1 MTKTLYTLIAI
12 IVAFIAGLIVY
23 DVFFVEEE
31 PADIACPAEAT
42 SRYTEDELHAAFTMT
57 QGMSRDEANP
67 MWHDTQLEQALTD
80 PVFVA
85 ELEAHF
91 CRMRDMVGGR

>member
-1 MTKTLYTLIAI
+1 MKTLYILMAI
-12 IVAFIAGLIVY
+12 LVAFIAGLIVY
-23 DVFFVEEE
+23 DAFIVEKE
-31 PADIACPAEAT
+31 PAGIACPAGVT

-57 QGMSRDEANP
+57 QGMSRDEATP

-91 CRMRDMVGGR
+91 CRMRDMVGDR